1 MNERKNWMRLFGN
14 YPNNVA
20 KSKRMKEKLKKE
32 ILNLGYIDM
41 SDDMASLIANC
52 IVKFLKKL
60 TFIEYMELLKE
71 DHVE

>member
-1 MNERKNWMRLFGN
+1 
-14 YPNNVA
+14 
-20 KSKRMKEKLKKE
+20 MKEKLKKE